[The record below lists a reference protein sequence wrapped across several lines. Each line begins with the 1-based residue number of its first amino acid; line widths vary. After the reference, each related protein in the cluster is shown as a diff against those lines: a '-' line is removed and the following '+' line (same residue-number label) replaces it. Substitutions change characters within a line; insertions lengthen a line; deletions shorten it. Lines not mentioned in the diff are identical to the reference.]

1 MNMQTENIGKAA
13 NSVFMYG
20 IGAAVA
26 LFVTLISLV
35 FAWRSYRAALA
46 AGIDKKII
54 RSVIRS
60 GAVFTLIPSTAIL
73 LGLVT
78 MAGGLGVP
86 LSWIRL
92 SVIGAVQYELIAA
105 NAAASAAGI
114 PALLLDLLIPRV
126 FVSIAVVMTVC
137 IISGPLFNLFF
148 LKRYN
153 NSLKTMRQKD
163 NRWGQLVVNSMF
175 MGMICTFLGN
185 PIIALRIDYERGF
198 VSLLVMF
205 VSAAF
210 MALCSFAVK
219 KGKLKV
225 FEGFALPLSMIAGM
239 VFAVFF

>member
-114 PALLLDLLIPRV
+114 PALLLDLLTPRV

-185 PIIALRIDYERGF
+185 PIIALRMP
-198 VSLLVMF
+198 LLWRC
-205 VSAAF
+205 AA
-210 MALCSFAVK
+210 LR
-219 KGKLKV
+219 
-225 FEGFALPLSMIAGM
+225 
-239 VFAVFF
+239 